1 MEETKDPKER
11 LQWHPA
17 FYAGLQIELKDEADR
32 LIFENEHQL
41 GTKPK
46 EIDVL
51 IIKKEP
57 NYPVKKNIGRI
68 FKTWNI
74 IEYKSPTDYL
84 SIDDF
89 YRVYGYACFYKAD
102 TGGSDSIPMEE
113 LTISFVC
120 KQYPRKLA
128 RHLLENRGYTI
139 CEQEAG
145 IYYINGDIIL
155 IQLIITAE
163 LSETENL
170 WLKSLTNDL
179 KQKAETEWL
188 VSEYQKHKNH
198 ILYES
203 VMDIIV
209 RANRNQF
216 EEENTMCAALEELF
230 EEMMQDKM
238 NQLMRD
244 RLDELMQ
251 DRLDELMQ
259 DRLDELMQDRLEA
272 VKQEAQKLHLISF
285 IQRKIKK
292 NKPLSLIAEEL
303 EEEPDSIRNIYNMA
317 MAYPNAETEEIYR
330 LLDTNTK

>member
-1 MEETKDPKER
+1 M
-11 LQWHPA
+11 
-17 FYAGLQIELKDEADR
+17 KDEADR

-251 DRLDELMQ
+251 DRL
-259 DRLDELMQDRLEA
+259 EA